1 MRAPHTVSE
10 VEQRETFPSAH
21 ERMRGT
27 GGTGVAESVGGAD
40 AGAVFLNGVV
50 VYARYGGVANDDAI
64 DALSGED
71 VVVKECR
78 PEDVRMFRTYLRYLG
93 DEAVLDAEPL
103 DPERV
108 GMQRVEGVLVDGVRN
123 LASASWRGESDT
135 SDRTFFPEGDRVA
148 LVPDAVALK
157 RYVPSKDL
165 SGYAAGDGKVV
176 TFRDGELIDGA
187 AVDIGDPVRSGV
199 GAGGGWV
206 VVDSRTKDDEQEE
219 KDEEGILTRIF

>member
-1 MRAPHTVSE
+1 M
-10 VEQRETFPSAH
+10 
-21 ERMRGT
+21 
-27 GGTGVAESVGGAD
+27 
-40 AGAVFLNGVV
+40 
-50 VYARYGGVANDDAI
+50 ANDDAI

-165 SGYAAGDGKVV
+165 SGYAVGDGKVV

-199 GAGGGWV
+199 GVGGGWV
-206 VVDSRTKDDEQEE
+206 VVDSSTKDDEQEE